1 MSDPLAT
8 DAASDAHSGAE
19 REAKIE
25 HLLLAGLDHYFDGQY
40 DQAIN
45 IWTRALFLDRGHAR
59 ARAYI
64 ERARG
69 ALAERQRESEELL
82 QRGLAAF
89 DRGASAEA
97 RRLLEAAI
105 TRGAPRDEA
114 LSVLDRIQ
122 RLDPTRPPQAD
133 AAAVADPVP
142 LPPRDSLM
150 PTVESSPL
158 NALSPLS
165 AFSGLPPAA
174 PVAAS
179 SANSER
185 PVRPVRPVHDE
196 SVGDL
201 LSTPSF
207 ISRPP
212 ARVSRWQAV
221 AWLSLAVLVV
231 LCAFAAAG
239 VLQVEWVW
247 ERPQPPQPLAPTS
260 VMAGEPEL
268 PLPRRGERA
277 LGRARLLAQTGRLRD
292 ALASLD
298 QITMTDEEKP
308 AADRLRAD
316 IQHQLMT
323 AGQSA
328 PDATTSAAA
337 PSLPGTS
344 R

>member
-122 RLDPTRPPQAD
+122 RLDPARPPHAD
-133 AAAVADPVP
+133 AAVVAGDAAS
-142 LPPRDSLM
+142 LPPRGLPATGPSS
-150 PTVESSPL
+150 ESSAL
-158 NALSPLS
+158 AVLSPLS
-165 AFSGLPPAA
+165 AFSGLSPTA
-174 PVAAS
+174 VAAS
-179 SANSER
+179 STTGEGAAR
-185 PVRPVRPVHDE
+185 PARDE
-196 SVGDL
+196 SPADL

-212 ARVSRWQAV
+212 VRPSRWQAV
-221 AWLSLAVLVV
+221 AWLALAVLVV
-231 LCAFAAAG
+231 LCAFVAAG
-239 VLQVEWVW
+239 VLQVQWVW

-277 LGRARLLAQTGRLRD
+277 LGRARVLAQTGRLRD
-292 ALASLD
+292 ALATLD

-316 IQHQLMT
+316 IQHQLMA

-328 PDATTSAAA
+328 PDATTTAAA

>member
-1 MSDPLAT
+1 MSDPLPT
-8 DAASDAHSGAE
+8 DAAADAHSGAE

-25 HLLLAGLDHYFDGQY
+25 HLLLTGLDHYFDGEY

-122 RLDPTRPPQAD
+122 RLELRGPSPDDVVPVSEPSVP
-133 AAAVADPVP
+133 AVPAVP
-142 LPPRDSLM
+142 AVTTPRTND
-150 PTVESSPL
+150 T
-158 NALSPLS
+158 
-165 AFSGLPPAA
+165 
-174 PVAAS
+174 
-179 SANSER
+179 
-185 PVRPVRPVHDE
+185 
-196 SVGDL
+196 
-201 LSTPSF
+201 
-207 ISRPP
+207 
-212 ARVSRWQAV
+212 SRWRLI
-221 AWLSLAVLVV
+221 AWLALALLVV
-231 LCAFAAAG
+231 LTAFVVAG
-239 VLQVEWVW
+239 VVEVQWVW
-247 ERPQPPQPLAPTS
+247 GRPQPPQAVAPNAA
-260 VMAGEPEL
+260 VAPEPEL

-277 LGRARLLAQTGRLRD
+277 LARARRLAQTGRLRD
-292 ALASLD
+292 ALVSLD
-298 QITMTDEEKP
+298 QITMTDEQKSL
-308 AADRLRAD
+308 ADRLRAD
-316 IQHQLMT
+316 IQRQLLAASQIGGDLPADAART
-323 AGQSA
+323 ALPSVE
-328 PDATTSAAA
+328 DAAVGPA
-337 PSLPGTS
+337 